1 MKSRALL
8 ISAAASGC
16 GKTTVTLGLL
26 RALRN
31 RGLRVGAAKVGPDFI
46 DSAFHRVAAGKR
58 SATLDLWGMREQTLR
73 AELAAVAAESD
84 IVLVEGVMGLFDGAR
99 DGSGSSAQL
108 AELLDLPVVLVLDVA
123 AQATTAAAVA
133 FGLARYHP
141 NLRVVGAILN
151 RVGSPGHAATIVPA
165 LDAIGLRCLGA
176 LAREGALALPERHL
190 GLVQAREQRE
200 LESFL
205 EAAAAACE
213 SQLDIDALLAL
224 ASPLSDLAAPSEPPL
239 APLGARI
246 AIADDLAFAFSYAHI
261 TEGWRRAG
269 ARLSF
274 FSPLADEGPEREAD
288 AVYLPGGYPE
298 LHAAKLAAA
307 TNFRAGMEAARA
319 RGAAIYGEC
328 GGYMVLGESLADRD
342 AREHAMLGFL
352 PLRFSFA
359 QPRMHLGYREVR
371 PLADTPFARAGA
383 PLRGHE
389 FHFASVEREPE
400 ATALFE
406 TSEEGR
412 GSLRLGMHE
421 GNVLGSF
428 LHLLDR
434 LEA

>member
-1 MKSRALL
+1 M
-8 ISAAASGC
+8 
-16 GKTTVTLGLL
+16 
-26 RALRN
+26 
-31 RGLRVGAAKVGPDFI
+31 
-46 DSAFHRVAAGKR
+46 
-58 SATLDLWGMREQTLR
+58 
-73 AELAAVAAESD
+73 
-84 IVLVEGVMGLFDGAR
+84 
-99 DGSGSSAQL
+99 
-108 AELLDLPVVLVLDVA
+108 
-123 AQATTAAAVA
+123 
-133 FGLARYHP
+133 
-141 NLRVVGAILN
+141 
-151 RVGSPGHAATIVPA
+151 PA

-224 ASPLSDLAAPSEPPL
+224 ASRSPTISLSPFPTRTSPRDGGAPE
-239 APLGARI
+239 LG
-246 AIADDLAFAFSYAHI
+246 SP
-261 TEGWRRAG
+261 
-269 ARLSF
+269 F
-274 FSPLADEGPEREAD
+274 FPPLADEGPEREAD

-400 ATALFE
+400 GSALFE
-406 TSEEGR
+406 TIEEGR
-412 GSLRLGMHE
+412 GSLRIGMRA
-421 GNVLGSF
+421 GNVIGSF

>member
-1 MKSRALL
+1 M
-8 ISAAASGC
+8 
-16 GKTTVTLGLL
+16 TLGLL

-46 DSAFHRVAAGKR
+46 DPAFHRVAAGRR
-58 SATLDLWGMREQTLR
+58 SATLDLWGMRESTLR

-84 IVLVEGVMGLFDGAR
+84 ILLVEGVMGLFDGAR

-108 AELLDLPVVLVLDVA
+108 AELLDLPILLVLDVS
-123 AQATTAAAVA
+123 AQASTAAAVA
-133 FGLARYHP
+133 FGLARYRP
-141 NLRVVGAILN
+141 NLRVLGAVLN

-165 LDAIGLRCLGA
+165 LEAIGLRSLGS
-176 LAREGALALPERHL
+176 LSQERALALPERHL
-190 GLVQAREQRE
+190 GLVQAREHRE
-200 LESFL
+200 LEGFL

-213 SQLDIDALLAL
+213 AQLDLDALLAL
-224 ASPLSDLAAPSEPPL
+224 ASPLPDLPAPNPSAF
-239 APLGARI
+239 APLGSHI

-261 TEGWRRAG
+261 TEGWQRAG

-274 FSPLADEGPEREAD
+274 FSPLADEGPEGDAD

-298 LHAAKLAAA
+298 LHAARLAAA
-307 TNFRAGMEAARA
+307 TNFRAGMDAARE

-352 PLRFSFA
+352 PLQSSFA
-359 QPRMHLGYREVR
+359 RPRMHLGYREVR
-371 PLADTPFARAGA
+371 PLADMPFARAGD

-389 FHFASVEREPE
+389 FHFASVTSEPE
-400 ATALFE
+400 ESALFE
-406 TSEEGR
+406 VREEGQAP
-412 GSLRLGMHE
+412 LRIGMRA
-421 GNVLGSF
+421 GNVFGSF

-434 LEA
+434 AEA